1 MPGAALTPPVPPRTP
16 EAATVLTPSVDG
28 KPRLPQLR
36 LFVIVT
42 SQEGEAQTQP
52 VSPSATLPVAGRG
65 RRRPGWRCGRQK
77 RTQTWVQGRVQAKQA
92 MSTQGG
98 CSVLLTRLRGAHPP
112 WDFLPAV
119 CPSVTLWLMFP
130 VAPKSAIAVL
140 LMGHVSY
147 ITWHWEKW
155 RVVCAP
161 VPPTVDTTSPK

>member
-1 MPGAALTPPVPPRTP
+1 M
-16 EAATVLTPSVDG
+16 
-28 KPRLPQLR
+28 
-36 LFVIVT
+36 
-42 SQEGEAQTQP
+42 
-52 VSPSATLPVAGRG
+52 
-65 RRRPGWRCGRQK
+65 
-77 RTQTWVQGRVQAKQA
+77 QAKQA

-147 ITWHWEKW
+147 IRWQWEKW
-155 RVVCAP
+155 RVVWAP
-161 VPPTVDTTSPK
+161 VPPTVDTTSPKYVLERRQQAVGIEIQKPSLPYWCDGNHLVFKRQS